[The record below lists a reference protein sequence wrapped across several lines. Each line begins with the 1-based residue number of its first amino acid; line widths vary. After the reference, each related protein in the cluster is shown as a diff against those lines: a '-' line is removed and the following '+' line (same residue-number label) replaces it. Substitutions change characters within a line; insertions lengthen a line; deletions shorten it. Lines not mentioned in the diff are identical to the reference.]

1 MGVLLLALA
10 LLAGVT
16 VPALL
21 ARPWGAAAARAP
33 LPEPPAV
40 GSCLSVPSDPAA
52 AGPAVDPATADGGVV
67 DCAGPHRAE
76 VVAAW
81 RADDPIVERLSRFSR
96 YLDRPSD
103 GPDRAMGG
111 VTEHLVTACWR
122 AAQEYI
128 TPPGDATPWLPVP
141 PRVVPALLRAPDDG
155 SPPRWRWLSCVVV
168 AADDASWAG
177 PLRWRSTSPV
187 PRPPSL
193 GANCRPDGSAALSR
207 CDLPHRTEVLGWP
220 DRSWVGS
227 ADDRAAACV
236 QLAATMTGRADPT
249 FGGRVRVD
257 VVTRQPVP
265 YQGALPLCVAGL
277 VGDGALVGSLIGL
290 GDRELPLR

>member
-1 MGVLLLALA
+1 MIVLAIAVVIGVCVPVLLAPPLGTAATRAAL
-10 LLAGVT
+10 
-16 VPALL
+16 PQ
-21 ARPWGAAAARAP
+21 
-33 LPEPPAV
+33 PPAV
-40 GSCLSVPSDPAA
+40 GSCLSLSED
-52 AGPAVDPATADGGVV
+52 ATPDAGVV
-67 DCAGPHRAE
+67 DCADEHGAE

-81 RADDPIVERLSRFSR
+81 RADDPLVERLSRFSG
-96 YLDRPSD
+96 YLDRPSA

-111 VTEHLVTACWR
+111 VTDDLVAGCWR

-141 PRVVPALLRAPDDG
+141 PRVVPALLLAPADG
-155 SPPRWRWLSCVVV
+155 TPGRWRWLSCVVV
-168 AADDASWAG
+168 AGEDASWSG
-177 PLRWRSTSPV
+177 SLSWRPSAPV
-187 PRPPSL
+187 PRPPALAS
-193 GANCRPDGSAALSR
+193 NCRPDGSSALAR

-227 ADDRAAACV
+227 SDDRAASCV
-236 QLAATMTGRADPT
+236 ELAATMTGRSDPT
-249 FGGRVRVD
+249 FGGRIRVD

-290 GDRELPLR
+290 GDRALPVQ